1 MPFFARHETFHPRFG
16 WLKKGFDAAVQDS
29 GIFLREDAPVRLG
42 VGKNMVRSIRYWCN
56 AFKVLESASSN
67 QKARQNAPTNFGS
80 KLLSD
85 DGWDPFLEDPAS
97 LWLLHWSLLS
107 PPYYATAWN
116 FTFNYFLRSEFS
128 VDDLFIGLC
137 DYRDSLSNATA
148 DSSLRK
154 DITCILRM
162 YAEQDAK
169 TGTPVPGKKQ
179 SFPSWLPNEDS
190 LDCPFT
196 ELGILATARQF
207 EGRRRFE
214 GRTSSP
220 STASTSSP
228 STASGDSK
236 HYTFRVGAKT
246 NLPAQIIVSACLEFA
261 SRVGK
266 NTHTISLSRLTF
278 DTGSPGMAFKL
289 NESAVCDAIEQVSA
303 GGDFIRL
310 SDTAGLIQLSY
321 TQDPAVLAKAILD
334 RYYKDRRG
342 AAQSD
347 EKAVV

>member
-1 MPFFARHETFHPRFG
+1 MKQLNLDIVNSLHPATSVSPVFARHETFHPRFG

-42 VGKNMVRSIRYWCN
+42 VGKNMARSIRYWCN
-56 AFKVLESASSN
+56 AFKVLAEDSASH
-67 QKARQNAPTNFGS
+67 QKARSGAPTDFGS

-97 LWLLHWSLLS
+97 LWLLHWNLLS
-107 PPYYATAWN
+107 PPCYATAWD
-116 FTFNYFLRSEFS
+116 FTFNYFRYVEFS
-128 VDDLFIGLC
+128 GEDLFVGLC
-137 DYRDSLSNATA
+137 DYRDSLSIATA
-148 DSSLRK
+148 DSSLKK

-169 TGTPVPGKKQ
+169 TG
-179 SFPSWLPNEDS
+179 PNEDT

-196 ELGILATARQF
+196 ELGILATV
-207 EGRRRFE
+207 
-214 GRTSSP
+214 
-220 STASTSSP
+220 
-228 STASGDSK
+228 GDSK

-261 SRVGK
+261 SWVGREQK
-266 NTHTISLSRLTF
+266 TISISRLTF

-289 NESAVCDAIEQVSA
+289 NESAISEAIGQVCAGWDA
-303 GGDFIRL
+303 IRL

-321 TQDPAVLAKAILD
+321 TQDPAVLAEAILD
-334 RYYKDRRG
+334 RYYQARRG
-342 AAQSD
+342 EA
-347 EKAVV
+347 KR